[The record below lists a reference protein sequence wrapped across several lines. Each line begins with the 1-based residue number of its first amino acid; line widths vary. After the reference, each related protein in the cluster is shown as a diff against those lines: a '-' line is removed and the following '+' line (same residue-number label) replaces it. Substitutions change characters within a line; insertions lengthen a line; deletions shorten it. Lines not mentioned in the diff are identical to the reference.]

1 MTLQKHTLPNQ
12 KAAIFGETANI
23 NYFLNTPLEADSVG
37 EVVNVQQTVKAH
49 TRRQYVGDST
59 PSNVPGH
66 TRVVLFDPGRKNGS
80 ATPGKNMLLSDGTE
94 RRAFT
99 YIGPWTEIHAFL
111 VGNAKMD
118 LKAYSES
125 ARYDIKAAGDEGG
138 QQGLK
143 TR

>member
-66 TRVVLFDPGRKNGS
+66 TRVALFDPGRKNGS

-111 VGNAKMD
+111 VGQAKMD
-118 LKAYSES
+118 LAAYSES
-125 ARYDIKAAGDEGG
+125 ARYDIAAATAEGQALKA
-138 QQGLK
+138 
-143 TR
+143 R

>member
-1 MTLQKHTLPNQ
+1 MTLQKHTLPSG
-12 KAAIFGETANI
+12 KAAIVGETANI
-23 NYFLNTPLEADSVG
+23 NYFLNVALEADGVG
-37 EVVNVQQTVKAH
+37 EVINVQQTVKAH

-66 TRVVLFDPGRKNGS
+66 TRVVLYDPGRKNGS
-80 ATPGKNMLLSDGTE
+80 ATPGKDMLLSDDVE

-99 YIGPWTEIHAFL
+99 YIGPWTEVHAFL

-125 ARYDIKAAGDEGG
+125 ARYDIAAAAGNEGFA
-138 QQGLK
+138 LK
-143 TR
+143 K